1 MKISTKPTSL
11 VLVGILLI
19 CIILTPALAENQPN
33 DLEEINKFK
42 EPPFYSIHPEKNS
55 DLGILK
61 VGEDTIYFPWFSQQ
75 TQHVRP
81 DLPGSISASTPKKEE
96 VLMNSSNSIA
106 NVGDLSATNSL
117 KQRDLLYKDSQNG
130 DPSYLGLVNS
140 QDISVSG
147 KGNKNVDQ
155 SPIKSFAEDF
165 EPSVGKVANLE
176 LQEEDIGGREFDI
189 DDIHHAGNYLSVDV
203 HGISVSAINTMDGGS
218 ATATSNIIIEPVQII
233 VCPSEVEAKL
243 R

>member
-11 VLVGILLI
+11 ELVGILLI
-19 CIILTPALAENQPN
+19 CIFLTPALAEKQPY
-33 DLEEINKFK
+33 DLEKLNKFK
-42 EPPFYSIHPEKNS
+42 ELPFYSSHHEKNS

-61 VGEDTIYFPWFSQQ
+61 VGEDTIYFPWFSQH
-75 TQHVRP
+75 TQPVRP
-81 DLPGSISASTPKKEE
+81 ALPGSISASTPKKEE
-96 VLMNSSNSIA
+96 ILMNSSNSIA
-106 NVGDLSATNSL
+106 NVEDLSATNSL

-147 KGNKNVDQ
+147 KGNKNVGK
-155 SPIKSFAEDF
+155 SPIKSFADDF
-165 EPSVGKVANLE
+165 EPSLDEVANLE
-176 LQEEDIGGREFDI
+176 LKEEDIGGREFDI